1 MFKSEKGITLVA
13 LVITIIVLL
22 ILAGITLM
30 LALGDN
36 GILGQAQK
44 AKIASIEGEVSE
56 SMRLA
61 ILSAKSEIMYYTND
75 SVADNDPD
83 GTGTGARN
91 VGTMVSDALPHK
103 EGSAAIDPTMWEV
116 SYTASTS
123 SANGSGTITY
133 KGSNYKSAIGDSAAQ
148 ITMTFTYNPVTYT
161 LTSTAPASNITTSAL
176 YVAP

>member
-1 MFKSEKGITLVA
+1 MFKSEKGITLVP

-75 SVADNDPD
+75 SVETNDPD
-83 GTGTGARN
+83 TTAGRSID
-91 VGTMVSDALPHK
+91 TMIKDALPHK
-103 EGSAAIDPTMWEV
+103 EGSADIDSTMWSV
-116 SYTASTS
+116 TYTKSNGATE
-123 SANGSGTITY
+123 GSGKITY
-133 KGSNYKSAIGDSAAQ
+133 KGSNYKSAIGNSGAE
-148 ITMTFTYNPVTYT
+148 ITMDFTYNATTYK
-161 LTSTAPASNITTSAL
+161 LTTTAPASNVDTSAL